1 MTRKVTSPTI
11 IRLSD
16 FIVICCLARI
26 IVRKFDGPPVCFSIH
41 LSLSQPVPEQSRPN
55 NYTQTLRGCACVTLS
70 KQGEIIPK
78 QRCWKFNSNLQSG
91 SDEFW
96 RSQIDSVCALS
107 CTNEKRYTENS
118 PDFNILVS
126 AHTGAFFSP
135 SFRFQSGWKLSYVCW
150 PAGKISRE
158 GGAVGMISTARRS
171 LARSDRRFS
180 TGCWLNSPLELCD
193 PMGQRER
200 DMCVPY
206 FYTALLVFWEAI
218 LALMGRPPVRSFLIT
233 PITSL
238 SQIALKLCP
247 RVIGY
252 GKLLVHA
259 KMINGM

>member
-1 MTRKVTSPTI
+1 MG

-41 LSLSQPVPEQSRPN
+41 LSLSHSQCRNNPDQITIYKHGAAVRVSRWAN
-55 NYTQTLRGCACVTLS
+55 KAKKFRNSVAESLIRICSLGATNFGAAKSIRCVSSLAQM
-70 KQGEIIPK
+70 K
-78 QRCWKFNSNLQSG
+78 
-91 SDEFW
+91 
-96 RSQIDSVCALS
+96 SV
-107 CTNEKRYTENS
+107 TENS

-126 AHTGAFFSP
+126 AHTGAFFFSL

-200 DMCVPY
+200 EREICV
-206 FYTALLVFWEAI
+206 FRIFI
-218 LALMGRPPVRSFLIT
+218 R
-233 PITSL
+233 
-238 SQIALKLCP
+238 LC
-247 RVIGY
+247 
-252 GKLLVHA
+252 
-259 KMINGM
+259 